1 MGTQLNRAVLG
12 TLNVIDTIEKIIFY
26 FQTKKLNMKM
36 YIFSFNTVSVYIY
49 LLDLSIKIEEAEH
62 FPSQLSI

>member
-1 MGTQLNRAVLG
+1 
-12 TLNVIDTIEKIIFY
+12 
-26 FQTKKLNMKM
+26 MKM

-49 LLDLSIKIEEAEH
+49 LLDLAIKIEEAEH